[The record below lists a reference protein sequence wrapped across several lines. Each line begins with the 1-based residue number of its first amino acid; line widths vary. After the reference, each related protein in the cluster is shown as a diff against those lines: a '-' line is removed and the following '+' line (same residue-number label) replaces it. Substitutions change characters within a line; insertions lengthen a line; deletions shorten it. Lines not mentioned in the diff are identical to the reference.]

1 MVHLPS
7 DVAGV
12 RGRRDLAVLTGALA
26 RAAERVLPLMPR
38 ALMGPSA
45 EVIGTVAY
53 LAAPAARR
61 AVRANLA
68 VVAPERNASDMVR
81 RVFVEQTR
89 NYFEIFSIPRLDPKE
104 LLAELRVDGWEHVA
118 RAYEQGNGVI
128 LASAHLGPVSFV
140 GQMVIAHGYP
150 VALPVEVET
159 SDFHRSVNRARGSAG
174 LQLIRT
180 DSALGIFRVLR
191 EGKVLGILADR
202 AVTGVGE
209 RVEFF
214 GREALLPSA
223 AVVLS
228 LRTGAPLVPSF
239 AGRSDGVLTASFEP
253 PLQIPS
259 TGDREADVRE
269 GVQRFAR
276 VLERYVRR
284 SPDQWTVFEDFW
296 HGTR

>member
-1 MVHLPS
+1 
-7 DVAGV
+7 
-12 RGRRDLAVLTGALA
+12 
-26 RAAERVLPLMPR
+26 
-38 ALMGPSA
+38 
-45 EVIGTVAY
+45 
-53 LAAPAARR
+53 
-61 AVRANLA
+61 VRANLA
-68 VVAPERNASDMVR
+68 VVAPERNTSATVR
-81 RVFVEQTR
+81 RIFVEQTR
-89 NYFEIFSIPRLDPKE
+89 NYVEIFSIPRLEPQK
-104 LLAELRVDGWEHVA
+104 LLAQIRADGWEHVV
-118 RAYEQGNGVI
+118 RAYEEGKGVI

-140 GQMVIAHGYP
+140 GQMVLAHGYP

-159 SDFHRSVNRARGSAG
+159 SEFQRSVNRARGGAG

-228 LRTGAPLVPSF
+228 LRTGAPLIPSF
-239 AGRSDGVLTASFEP
+239 AGRTHGALTASFEP
-253 PLQIPS
+253 PLDIPR
-259 TGDREADVRE
+259 TGDRDADVRE

-284 SPDQWTVFEDFW
+284 TPEQWTVFEDFW
-296 HGTR
+296 HGPR

>member
-1 MVHLPS
+1 M
-7 DVAGV
+7 
-12 RGRRDLAVLTGALA
+12 LTGALS
-26 RAAERVLPLMPR
+26 RAAERALLAMPR
-38 ALMGPSA
+38 AVVGPFA
-45 EVIGTVAY
+45 EIVGTLAF
-53 LAAPAARR
+53 LAAPGARR
-61 AVRANLA
+61 GVRANLA
-68 VVAPERNASDMVR
+68 VVAPERNTSATVR
-81 RVFVEQTR
+81 RIFVEQTR
-89 NYFEIFSIPRLDPKE
+89 NYVEIFSIPRLDPQK
-104 LLAELRVDGWEHVA
+104 LLAQIRADGWEHVV
-118 RAYEQGNGVI
+118 RAYEEGKGVI

-140 GQMVIAHGYP
+140 GQMVLAHGYP

-159 SDFHRSVNRARGSAG
+159 SEFQRSVNRARGGAG

-191 EGKVLGILADR
+191 EGKVLGVLADR

-228 LRTGAPLVPSF
+228 LRTGAPLIPSF
-239 AGRSDGVLTASFEP
+239 AGRTHGALTASFEP
-253 PLQIPS
+253 PLEIPK
-259 TGDREADVRE
+259 TGDRDADVRE

-284 SPDQWTVFEDFW
+284 TPEQWTVFEDFW
-296 HGTR
+296 HGPR